1 MPHYKNKQCKR
12 RLLSALEF
20 AYPFTV
26 GDIFETRYHGNISE
40 LGPCAHNPAGLCLKC
55 KAFKY
60 FSERNPRYLFFLKK
74 YNTCQEVKF
83 LLVHLCVL
91 QKVLHVFNQSRS
103 PQSPAQLLHNV
114 QDGVQF
120 FLSLA
125 FMGDIQPTLFIFL
138 LKGK

>member
-60 FSERNPRYLFFLKK
+60 FSERNPRYLFFKK
-74 YNTCQEVKF
+74 NIIHTRRSNFYWFICVSCRKSFTF
-83 LLVHLCVL
+83 LT
-91 QKVLHVFNQSRS
+91 KVGLHS
-103 PQSPAQLLHNV
+103 PLHNCSITSKTE
-114 QDGVQF
+114 F
-120 FLSLA
+120 SFS
-125 FMGDIQPTLFIFL
+125 
-138 LKGK
+138 